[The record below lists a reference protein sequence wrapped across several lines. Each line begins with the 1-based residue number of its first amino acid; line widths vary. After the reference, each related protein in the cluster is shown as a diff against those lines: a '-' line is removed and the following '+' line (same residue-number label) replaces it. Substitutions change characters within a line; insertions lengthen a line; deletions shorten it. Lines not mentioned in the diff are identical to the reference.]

1 MEIARIPQNEQERL
15 DVLKSYNILDSLPE
29 DEYDAITKIASS
41 ICNTS
46 IALVSIIDKNRQ
58 WFKSTHG
65 IEGVTETPR
74 DVAFCSHAI
83 LDPNELFIINDASKD
98 KRFFDNPLTINEPNV
113 IFYAGA
119 PLNSSEGVPLGTLC
133 VIDNKPKILTGNQK
147 DSLKLLSKQVVVL
160 LELRKKNKELST
172 SNSEVKKLNDQLNS
186 FAYRLTHDLKS
197 PINGVSFL
205 LDVLK
210 EDHIALFKN
219 TGAEEYIGLIS
230 DRVVYINTLI
240 NEILNYSKVTSEN
253 IVFEHFNLKL
263 FLDSII
269 TNIDFENKI
278 FLDTSHLNL
287 NVFSSKI
294 GLLQVFQNLISN
306 SRKFFDEEKSIIT
319 VSFKEDVESYYFIYE
334 DNGPGIEEKY
344 FKKVFE
350 MFETLGSTNDNNTG
364 IGLSTVQSIVKRLG
378 GNVGLKKREN
388 NKKGVCFYF
397 NISKKE
403 DKLSICKD

>member
-1 MEIARIPQNEQERL
+1 MEVARIPQNEKERL
-15 DVLKSYNILDSLPE
+15 DVLKNYNILDSLPE
-29 DEYDAITKIASS
+29 EEYDAITKIASS

-46 IALVSIIDKNRQ
+46 IALVSIIDENRQ
-58 WFKSTHG
+58 WFKSAHG

-74 DVAFCSHAI
+74 EVSFCSHAI

-98 KRFFDNPLTINEPNV
+98 KRFFDNPLTVNAPNV

-133 VIDNKPKILTGNQK
+133 VIDNKPKILTDNKK

-160 LELRKKNKELST
+160 LELRKKNNELST
-172 SNSEVKKLNDQLNS
+172 SNSEVKKLNEQLNN

-210 EDHIALFKN
+210 EDHISLFKN

-230 DRVVYINTLI
+230 DRVVYIDTLI

-269 TNIDFENKI
+269 ANIDFENKI
-278 FLDTSHLNL
+278 RLDTSHLNVDL
-287 NVFSSKI
+287 FSSKI

-319 VSFKEDVESYYFIYE
+319 VSFKEDLESYYFIYE
-334 DNGPGIEEKY
+334 DNGPGIDEKY

-350 MFETLGSTNDNNTG
+350 MFETLGSTDDNNTG
-364 IGLSTVQSIVKRLG
+364 IGLATVQSRVKRLG
-378 GNVGLKKREN
+378 GNVGLKHREN

-397 NISKKE
+397 NILKK
-403 DKLSICKD
+403 KKN

>member
-1 MEIARIPQNEQERL
+1 MEVARIPQNEKERL
-15 DVLKSYNILDSLPE
+15 DVLKNYNILDSLPE
-29 DEYDAITKIASS
+29 EEYDAITKIASI

-46 IALVSIIDKNRQ
+46 IALVSIIDENRQ
-58 WFKSTHG
+58 WFKSAHG

-74 DVAFCSHAI
+74 EVAFCSHAI

-98 KRFFDNPLTINEPNV
+98 KRFFDNPLTVNAPNV

-133 VIDNKPKILTGNQK
+133 VIDNKPKILTDNQK
-147 DSLKLLSKQVVVL
+147 DSLKLLPKQVVVL
-160 LELRKKNKELST
+160 LELRKKNNELST
-172 SNSEVKKLNDQLNS
+172 SNSEVKKLNEQLNN

-210 EDHIALFKN
+210 EDHISLFKN

-230 DRVVYINTLI
+230 DRVVYIDTLI

-269 TNIDFENKI
+269 ANIDFENKI
-278 FLDTSHLNL
+278 RLDTSHLNVDL
-287 NVFSSKI
+287 FSSKI

-319 VSFKEDVESYYFIYE
+319 VSFKEDLESYYFIYE

-350 MFETLGSTNDNNTG
+350 MFETLGSTDDNNTG
-364 IGLSTVQSIVKRLG
+364 IGLATVQSRVKRLG
-378 GNVGLKKREN
+378 GNVGLKHREN

-397 NISKKE
+397 NILKK
-403 DKLSICKD
+403 KKN